1 MAFWEFTIRVGDIF
15 KDTLIQRLSHEGC
28 LGMIEN
34 DDALTAY
41 FPDSADV
48 RTITND
54 LQLLKMLLEKAGPDH
69 SLCFSSVLI
78 PDQDWNESWKKGLQP
93 ADIGKR
99 FTILPTW
106 EKRREGR
113 INLII
118 DPGMAFGTGHHETT
132 RSCLILMEKFF
143 DKQAH
148 ERFLDVGTGTG
159 ILAIAASKLG
169 YKEVVAV
176 DTDPLAVDAAR
187 RNISHNDAA
196 SIDVREGGIT
206 SAQESFDFITANLF
220 SELLIMLAPEISTR
234 LNRPGNAVLAGMLSG
249 QEQEVIDAMENAG
262 LHLVEKLADGKWV
275 SLAVGH

>member
-15 KDTLIQRLSHEGC
+15 RDTLIQRLSDEGC

-54 LQLLKMLLEKAGPDH
+54 LQLLKMLLEKSGREH
-69 SLCFSSVLI
+69 SLSFSSVLI

-93 ADIGKR
+93 ADIGKS

-169 YKEVVAV
+169 YKEILAV
-176 DTDPLAVDAAR
+176 DTDPLAVEAAR
-187 RNISHNDAA
+187 RNISHNDVAG
-196 SIDVREGGIT
+196 IEVREGGIT
-206 SAQESFDFITANLF
+206 CAPEGFDFITANLF
-220 SELLIMLAPEISTR
+220 SVLLITLAPEISAR
-234 LNRPGNAVLAGMLSG
+234 LNRAGIAVLAGMLSG
-249 QEQEVIDAMENAG
+249 QEQEVIDAMEGAG
-262 LHLVEKLADGKWV
+262 LHPVEKLADGKWV